1 MASALQG
8 IQEADTP
15 FSSLT
20 DHVDLTR
27 AEAARQHRGRMP
39 VDAPTHLARLHGFLS
54 GSQSLSS
61 LAALPLLNIRHTQGE
76 RNMKSDEGEK
86 IGSSGLAPA
95 VGLIPRLLEI
105 IAAEGLIKPELLDS
119 HAQVDEIGFTIDDL
133 TLIGNAIEREFDC
146 DMMPDEAMQQ
156 CRTVRELVVLI
167 GRRIQSAGTGD

>member
-1 MASALQG
+1 
-8 IQEADTP
+8 
-15 FSSLT
+15 
-20 DHVDLTR
+20 
-27 AEAARQHRGRMP
+27 
-39 VDAPTHLARLHGFLS
+39 
-54 GSQSLSS
+54 
-61 LAALPLLNIRHTQGE
+61 
-76 RNMKSDEGEK
+76 MKSDEGEK